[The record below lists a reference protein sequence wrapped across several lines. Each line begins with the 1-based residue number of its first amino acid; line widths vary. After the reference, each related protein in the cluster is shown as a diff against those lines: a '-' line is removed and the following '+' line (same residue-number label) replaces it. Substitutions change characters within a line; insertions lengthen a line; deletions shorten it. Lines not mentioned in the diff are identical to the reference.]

1 MKAIT
6 FEKVSKSFKDKHILN
21 QVSLELDDNKIYG
34 FVGPNGSGKTT
45 TLKMMLGLTKIDSGN
60 IQIFN
65 EKVTFGSTPTNKLI
79 GYLPDVPEFYDYM
92 TAAEYLKLCSGFSQ
106 GRQPQRVEDLLEEVG
121 LKNNKQLIATYSRGM
136 KQRLGLAQ
144 ALIHNPKILI
154 CDEPTSALDPKG
166 RQDIL
171 ELISNLRGKKTV
183 IFSTH
188 ILSDVEKICDD
199 VLVLSKHTIQNL
211 SQLKARSAKKEKVL
225 YTVMLKVKKE
235 DRPILDKHFQLEED
249 ENKIKIYLPA
259 KKSVT
264 SNDILKDFYQK
275 LMELGVFPT
284 FIEAAD
290 ESLEQ
295 LYLEVI
301 S

>member
-45 TLKMMLGLTKIDSGN
+45 TIKMMLGLTKIDSGN

-92 TAAEYLKLCSGFSQ
+92 TATEYLKLCSGFSH
-106 GRQPQRVEDLLEEVG
+106 GRQPQQVEALLEEVG
-121 LKNNKQLIATYSRGM
+121 LKNNKQLITTYSRGM

-199 VLVLSKHTIQNL
+199 VLILSKHTIQNL
-211 SQLKARSAKKEKVL
+211 NQLKTCSAEKEKVL

-259 KKSVT
+259 KKSVP

>member
-34 FVGPNGSGKTT
+34 LVGPNGSGKTT
-45 TLKMMLGLTKIDSGN
+45 TIKMMLGLTKIDSGN

-92 TAAEYLKLCSGFSQ
+92 TATEYLKLCSGFSH
-106 GRQPQRVEDLLEEVG
+106 GRQPQQVEALLEEVG
-121 LKNNKQLIATYSRGM
+121 LKNNKQLITTYSRGM

-199 VLVLSKHTIQNL
+199 VLILSKHTIQNL
-211 SQLKARSAKKEKVL
+211 NQLKARSAEKEKVL
-225 YTVMLKVKKE
+225 YTVVLKVKKE
-235 DRPILDKHFQLEED
+235 DRPILEKHFQLEED
-249 ENKIKIYLPA
+249 ENNIKIYLPA
-259 KKSVT
+259 KKSAA
-264 SNDILKDFYQK
+264 SSDILKDFYQK
-275 LMELGVFPT
+275 LMVLRVFPT
-284 FIEAAD
+284 YIEAAD